1 MVPNLKLYVGP
12 MFSGKSTKLLSQ
24 VDRYKFAK
32 KRVVCFKPKMD
43 NRYTD
48 EGFIVTH
55 SGNKVPCVLINTG
68 QDLIEYFED
77 KSIPD
82 AIAIDEAFM
91 IDDISSACLHFFYK
105 KRIDV
110 LVATLD
116 LSSSLNDFS
125 EVSKLLGHAT
135 KIKKCKAVCTV
146 CGEDASYTLRK
157 EEFSNSSLIQVGG
170 EDMYE
175 ARCLKHHSDIN
186 I

>member
-1 MVPNLKLYVGP
+1 MRL
-12 MFSGKSTKLLSQ
+12 
-24 VDRYKFAK
+24 
-32 KRVVCFKPKMD
+32 
-43 NRYTD
+43 
-48 EGFIVTH
+48 E
-55 SGNKVPCVLINTG
+55 
-68 QDLIEYFED
+68 
-77 KSIPD
+77 
-82 AIAIDEAFM
+82 
-91 IDDISSACLHFFYK
+91 
-105 KRIDV
+105 
-110 LVATLD
+110 